1 MFFSKKQNII
11 GIDIGTSNIKLTEI
25 NFDNPSMP
33 ILTTFGIVNAPS
45 GVFSSNLGENVQIIA
60 NLLKNLCQK
69 AKVETNKCIISFPNS
84 SVFTSVIEL
93 PIMNKNELDK
103 AVEFEAKKY
112 VPLSINDVDLSWSI
126 IGADP
131 LNTSESKQKVLL
143 TAVPKQV
150 TKYYLEI
157 FSLAN
162 LKPIVGEIEALALI
176 RSLIGNKLINCAI
189 IDIGAKCTGINIV
202 EKGLLR
208 LSKNLNIGGETI
220 TKKIAETLN
229 ITQPRAEQFKKD
241 FGIQKS
247 TFLPDSIKPVL
258 SLIKDELKQLL
269 NILQSHSDG
278 LDKLIL
284 AGGGANLPGIVDFF
298 SDLGMK
304 VEIGNPLQGVGYKED
319 LKEILQRNELSL
331 PIAIGLG
338 LRKE

>member
-69 AKVETNKCIISFPNS
+69 ANVETNKCIISLPNS

-93 PIMNKNELDK
+93 PVMEKKELDK

-112 VPLSINDVDLSWSI
+112 VPLAINDVDLSWSV
-126 IGADP
+126 IG
-131 LNTSESKQKVLL
+131 SESATLNQGKQKILL

-157 FSLAN
+157 FSLAG

-176 RSLIGNKLINCAI
+176 RSLIGNQPVNCAI

-258 SLIKDELKQLL
+258 ALIKNEVSQLL
-269 NILQSHSDG
+269 NILQSHSEG
-278 LDKLIL
+278 LEKLIL

-304 VEIGNPLQGVGYKED
+304 VEMGNALQGVGYKAEMAEV
-319 LKEILQRNELSL
+319 LKRNELSL